1 MPAGGSTG
9 RFWNEV
15 SGFRTCQQK
24 FYKPR
29 ARSQAVYL
37 SKHTNKLVEICDVFS
52 RIDSFYVLDA
62 DD

>member
-1 MPAGGSTG
+1 MI
-9 RFWNEV
+9 
-15 SGFRTCQQK
+15 
-24 FYKPR
+24 R

-37 SKHTNKLVEICDVFS
+37 SKHTNKLVEICDGFS